1 MTEVVLLK
9 DIPVDPSLGMVEGSV
24 HTVKEFTG
32 MIFKRGFNNSV
43 VVDVVSED
51 GVITEVTLLKHEF
64 SVVEEFG

>member
-9 DIPVDPSLGMVEGSV
+9 DIPVDPSLGMWRGPY
-24 HTVKEFTG
+24 TVKEFIG
-32 MIFKRGFNNSV
+32 MVFKRGFNNSV
-43 VVDVVSED
+43 VVEVVSGD